1 MAMVPLKCR
10 MQIIATEYNTEYLF
24 SRQIIR
30 IRKDHNTEIH
40 SLSSF
45 GLSLTQYRS
54 YHLEVV
60 DVLKGYFTCKIET
73 VKVKTVLIGMSL
85 LLVSVQYLASIYHY
99 VKEWRRNPKWSLS
112 SCGALLLPLDNLQEE
127 IGGLPGRNI
136 LGQQLQAG

>member
-30 IRKDHNTEIH
+30 IRKDHNTAIH

-45 GLSLTQYRS
+45 DLSLTQYRS
-54 YHLEVV
+54 YHLEVI

-73 VKVKTVLIGMSL
+73 VKVKTVLI
-85 LLVSVQYLASIYHY
+85 
-99 VKEWRRNPKWSLS
+99 
-112 SCGALLLPLDNLQEE
+112 
-127 IGGLPGRNI
+127 
-136 LGQQLQAG
+136 